1 MDFETLI
8 NSPKEVI
15 KEYLEKPESLKEIG
29 CNISQV
35 GELIKVAGESITYVE
50 NFEKFKDIL
59 DIFIDEENF
68 SDDDAKELGR
78 IVVDLIKDTGK
89 VEEYLNN
96 EEMIKNG
103 YGLYI
108 ILAADKAEEYLD
120 EPEKYKNIELSEF
133 DVVELIKSTGK
144 IEKI

>member
-1 MDFETLI
+1 MNFETLI

-29 CNISQV
+29 CSISQV

-78 IVVDLIKDTGK
+78 IVVELIKDTGK

-96 EEMIKNG
+96 EEMMKARIWAIHFKSNRKNRR
-103 YGLYI
+103 I
-108 ILAADKAEEYLD
+108 FN
-120 EPEKYKNIELSEF
+120 PR
-133 DVVELIKSTGK
+133 K
-144 IEKI
+144 ISRARVDGW